1 MSASLNT
8 TRPDRGGP
16 NRTGL
21 PMAGVTVAICRDPV
35 RPLLGAEIRQMPAGI
50 SPAMALAIAGAR
62 APAHPILFLSP
73 DPMQPLH
80 DLVAGGTGP
89 KALLRRHPVSGVNE
103 WTDVRLGFGD
113 VLFVTPA
120 PAAGD
125 EGSNPIAMVALLA
138 LAIVAPYIAGP
149 IAVSLGGTATGALA
163 AGIGAAISIG
173 GGLLI
178 NALFPPSTPS
188 APPALSGP
196 GETFRGALSG
206 QLAQV
211 GARIPEL
218 HGTVRFAPEWIAP
231 PYGEFADNEHLVFAL
246 YSLGRGAVQLDKL
259 EFEDTV
265 IWTLAD
271 GVKPAG
277 GELVLEIVEPGGAVT
292 LFPATVHSSGEPG
305 GQTLRAENEKEV
317 GETNDD
323 LFIGPFAVCPSGEVV
338 NRVGVDIEWPSALFS
353 TSANRLRNATV
364 TWLVEGREIDDA
376 GTPVGA
382 GTWSTLGN
390 ESYTAGT
397 TTPQRISKLYSV
409 TTGRHEVRIR
419 RTNNTIGT
427 SGASDRTIWTGLRGY
442 VPSDQTYDDET
453 VLAIRFKGTAATAQ
467 ARRLFATATGKRAYW
482 DAAGEI
488 WVTGATNAPEAAIRH
503 IAQDSA
509 QAGLPDH
516 RVDLE
521 MLQSLAETWADRE
534 DTFNHRFTGD
544 TTPWEELIIA
554 CRAGRAQPIRIGAD
568 LTFWRDEV
576 QLIPEAAFAPQ
587 DIIRGSLT
595 IKRLHATDEDANA
608 ARVLFTRS
616 DGVEDSV
623 DVVLDGVTPDRI
635 SELRFEGV
643 DNIAQAWREGVTE
656 LAAHRYR
663 RRYVSFTAH
672 KRGRFLRRG
681 QQIAVSHYRPGW
693 GQTGMVV
700 ALAADGVT
708 LTADEPFEDSA
719 GGTHAIGLITPDG
732 RLWGP
737 VIATVGASEHELVI
751 DAADMATYLAEP
763 ALGRAYHAAP
773 ANWILTKDGASK
785 PTRIM
790 FGPQATMVQKLLVL
804 ETRPSPDGTV
814 EISAVNDDARVH
826 TAEVDTAQPEEVAA
840 GGLGLVSGAPTWLG
854 VRVNVRLVGD
864 EQRLSIV
871 GPSVP
876 GAVLYRARYQADT
889 ADFVELTPSVTPEI
903 NGIVPDVDDTLLV
916 EFWAEG
922 AGGEGTRIIR
932 NVSELATPPAVVDDT
947 SIAVTEES
955 DGDLAWTWDT
965 VSGAS
970 AYDVEIL
977 AGQASDSLD
986 LKRTAI
992 VTVGAYTWSL
1002 ATQETDGGPFRYNRL
1017 RIRTTGTG
1025 GTSDPVSDDYSN
1037 PAPAAPSNPAQ
1048 SSVAHNSATVSCD
1061 AVTDST
1067 IEGYVVA
1074 YSTTNGFNPET
1085 AAKTVRAGT
1094 TPSVGVTGL
1103 QPNRTYYARIA
1114 AHDGVLTGL
1123 NYSTQIGFTTPS
1135 TPLPDGVGL

>member
-1 MSASLNT
+1 MSSKLPMAKQPKAN
-8 TRPDRGGP
+8 
-16 NRTGL
+16 L
-21 PMAGVTVAICRDPV
+21 PMAGPTIAICRDPV
-35 RPLLGAEIRQMPAGI
+35 RPLLGAEIRQVPAGI
-50 SPAMALAIAGAR
+50 SPAMALAMAGHR
-62 APAHPILFLSP
+62 APAHPILFLAP
-73 DPMQPLH
+73 DPMQPLR
-80 DLVAGGTGP
+80 DLVSGGTGP
-89 KALLRRHPVSGVNE
+89 KALLRRHPISGVNE
-103 WTDVRLGFGD
+103 WTDIRLGFGD

-149 IAVSLGGTATGALA
+149 LAVALGGTATGALA
-163 AGIGAAISIG
+163 AGIAAAISIA

-188 APPALSGP
+188 APAALPGP

-231 PYGEFADNEHLVFAL
+231 PYGEFADNDHLVFAL
-246 YSLGRGAVQLDKL
+246 YSLSRDEVQLDSL

-277 GELVLEIVEPGGAVT
+277 GELVLEIVDPGNAVT
-292 LFPATVHSSGEPG
+292 LFPATVHTSGEPG
-305 GQTLRAENEKEV
+305 GQTMRGENEKEG

-338 NRVGVDIEWPSALFS
+338 NRIGIDIEWPSALFS
-353 TSANRLRNATV
+353 TTDGRLRNATV

-376 GTPVGA
+376 GDPVGA
-382 GTWSTLGN
+382 GSWSTLGS

-397 TTPQRISKLYSV
+397 TTPQRISTLYSV
-409 TTGRHEVRIR
+409 TSGRHEVRIR
-419 RTNNTIGT
+419 RTNNTVGT

-467 ARRLFATATGKRAYW
+467 ARRLFATATGKRPYW
-482 DAAGEI
+482 DAVGEE
-488 WVTGATNAPEAAIRH
+488 WTTGATNAIEAAIRH

-521 MLQSLAETWADRE
+521 TLQSLAETWADRE
-534 DTFNHRFTGD
+534 DTFNHRFTSD

-587 DIIRGSLT
+587 DIIRGSLS
-595 IKRLHATDEDANA
+595 IKRLHTTDEDANA

-643 DNIAQAWREGVTE
+643 NNIAQAWREGVTE

-681 QQIAVSHYRPGW
+681 QQITVSHYRPGW
-693 GQTGMVV
+693 GQTGM
-700 ALAADGVT
+700 AMAIAADGLT
-708 LTADEPFEDSA
+708 ITADEVFDDSA

-732 RLWGP
+732 GLWGP
-737 VIATVGASEHELVI
+737 VTATVGADDHQLVI
-751 DAADMATYLAEP
+751 DASDMASYLADP
-763 ALGRAYHAAP
+763 ALGRAYHSAP
-773 ANWILTKDGASK
+773 SGWTLTKDGASK
-785 PTRIM
+785 PTRIL
-790 FGPQATMVQKLLVL
+790 FGPQATVVQKLLIM

-814 EISAVNDDARVH
+814 EISAVNDDPRVH
-826 TAEVDTAQPEEVAA
+826 TAEVDTSQPEEVAA
-840 GGLGLVSGAPTWLG
+840 AGLGLVSGNPTWLG
-854 VRVNVRLVGD
+854 VRVSVRLVGD

-871 GPSVP
+871 GPSAP
-876 GAVLYRARYQADT
+876 GALVYRARYQADT
-889 ADFVELTPSVTPEI
+889 ADFVDLTPSITPQI

-916 EFWAEG
+916 EYWAEG
-922 AGGEGTRIIR
+922 AGGEGTRIVR
-932 NVSELATPPAVVDDT
+932 NISELATPPDVVDDT

-955 DGDLAWTWDT
+955 NGDLAWTWDT
-965 VSGAS
+965 VAGAS
-970 AYDVEIL
+970 AYDVEL
-977 AGQASDSLD
+977 HAGQTSDSLI
-986 LKRTAI
+986 LERTAI
-992 VTVGAYTWSL
+992 VTAGAYTWT
-1002 ATQETDGGPFRYNRL
+1002 AANQAGDGGPFRYNRI
-1017 RIRTTGTG
+1017 RIRTTGAG

-1037 PAPAAPSNPAQ
+1037 PAPDAPANPAT
-1048 SSVAHNSATVSCD
+1048 SAVGDNKATVSSD
-1061 AVTDST
+1061 TVSDST
-1067 IEGYVVA
+1067 VVGYAVA
-1074 YSTTNGFNPET
+1074 YSTINGFNPET
-1085 AAKTVRAGT
+1085 APKKTGAGA
-1094 TPSVGVTGL
+1094 SVVVTGL
-1103 QPNRTYYARIA
+1103 QSSRTYYARIA
-1114 AHDGVLTGL
+1114 AHDGVLPGL
-1123 NYSTQIGFTTPS
+1123 NYSAQVSFTTTF
-1135 TPLPDGVGL
+1135 TPPEI